1 MNIFISFAYTGTN
14 IKQTHARL
22 KNIVSLVNKTNNFA
36 YCNLFD
42 KSIINSIKNNNT
54 KQIFIDTFKEESKAD
69 YIFIIISK
77 PKISHGQCM
86 EIGVAV
92 NLDIPII
99 IFEQTSVKEQTYI
112 ENFAKHIYQWSSEEN
127 LYQQISKAIKILNPR
142 N

>member
-42 KSIINSIKNNNT
+42 KSILKFLKTDDKN
-54 KQIFIDTFKEESKAD
+54 QIFKHTFSQETKAD
-69 YIFIIISK
+69 YIFLIISK
-77 PKISHGQCM
+77 PKISLGQCM
-86 EIGVAV
+86 EVGVAV

-99 IFEQTSVKEQTYI
+99 MFEQDTVKDKAYI
-112 ENFAKHIYQWSSEEN
+112 SEFARYKYTWKTEDN
-127 LYQQISKAIKILNPR
+127 LHQQIIKALNKID
-142 N
+142 